1 MQLAAIR
8 CRCRVV
14 ADIISGDELRC
25 LALSQS
31 QSFFCFLV
39 DSHYLM
45 RYPTLYHSDA
55 DQSYGSKIQPS
66 RKAAGPGR
74 GSSLSSDHQS
84 PNKGFDLPTFNLVSG
99 FVFILV
105 WNNPNNEGG
114 SPEKKGLRET
124 LERAAAEPWKRKSS
138 CEAGGGDWVWGEL

>member
-14 ADIISGDELRC
+14 ADLISGDELRS

-31 QSFFCFLV
+31 RSFFCFLL

-55 DQSYGSKIQPS
+55 DQSNGSKIQPS
-66 RKAAGPGR
+66 RKATGPGR

-84 PNKGFDLPTFNLVSG
+84 PNKGFDLPTFNLVSD

-105 WNNPNNEGG
+105 WNNPNNEGV
-114 SPEKKGLRET
+114 PRKK
-124 LERAAAEPWKRKSS
+124 RAARNLGTSS
-138 CEAGGGDWVWGEL
+138 CRTMEEEIVMRGGDWVWGEL